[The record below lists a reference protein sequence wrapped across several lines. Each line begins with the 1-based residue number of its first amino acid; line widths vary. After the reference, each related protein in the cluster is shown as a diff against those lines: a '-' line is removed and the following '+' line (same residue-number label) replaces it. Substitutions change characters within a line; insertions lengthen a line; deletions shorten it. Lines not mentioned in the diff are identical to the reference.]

1 MKLRNVL
8 DTYAVMMILEK
19 EPGYE
24 KVQELLTEAQNDQRD
39 ILMSAINVGEAYYI
53 VRKEYC
59 EEAAN
64 QYLDFIRATKVRI
77 VVPTFDDILASARIK
92 ATYPL
97 SYADAFAIALAQKEN
112 VSVITGDPEFKKVE
126 QIVKVEWV

>member
-1 MKLRNVL
+1 MKPKNVL

-39 ILMSAINVGEAYYI
+39 ILMSAINVGEVYYI
-53 VRKEYC
+53 VRKEYG

-64 QYLDFIRATKVRI
+64 QYLDFIRATKVKI
-77 VVPTFDDILASARIK
+77 VIPTFDNILAAARIK

-97 SYADAFAIALAQKEN
+97 SYADAFAISLAQKEN